1 MNREQKAQI
10 IKDLQKKMV
19 ILVGPRQVGKTWLAK
34 EIMKEYKYPKYLNF
48 DSILDKKIIK
58 EMSWEP
64 ETDLLI
70 FDEIHKMKNWK
81 NYVKGVYDT
90 RNPDMHILVT
100 GSARLEAYRNA
111 GDSMAGRYFTHHLM
125 PLSLKELQ
133 GTKYENQLER
143 LIERGGFPEGFI
155 TEDEV
160 DLKRWRD
167 ALIDKMIKED
177 ILDFQDIDKFQA
189 MKNIFE
195 ILRSKVG
202 SPISYNNI
210 ANDLEISPKTV
221 KKYIQILEALYII
234 FIIKPYTRKINRSI
248 LKTPKIYFYDNGLV
262 NGDTGTR
269 LENTVANAL
278 LKDVLGRKDKLG
290 ENKKLMYIKNKEG
303 KEVDFVI
310 IGEKDTIEKL
320 IEVKNSDSS
329 ISPTLEYFSQVY
341 NVNGL
346 QVVKNLQNSF
356 QYNNKLKIVNAGLF
370 LNSLYL

>member
-1 MNREQKAQI
+1 M
-10 IKDLQKKMV
+10 
-19 ILVGPRQVGKTWLAK
+19 
-34 EIMKEYKYPKYLNF
+34 
-48 DSILDKKIIK
+48 
-58 EMSWEP
+58 
-64 ETDLLI
+64 
-70 FDEIHKMKNWK
+70 
-81 NYVKGVYDT
+81 
-90 RNPDMHILVT
+90 
-100 GSARLEAYRNA
+100 
-111 GDSMAGRYFTHHLM
+111 
-125 PLSLKELQ
+125 
-133 GTKYENQLER
+133 
-143 LIERGGFPEGFI
+143 
-155 TEDEV
+155 
-160 DLKRWRD
+160 
-167 ALIDKMIKED
+167 
-177 ILDFQDIDKFQA
+177 
-189 MKNIFE
+189 
-195 ILRSKVG
+195 
-202 SPISYNNI
+202 
-210 ANDLEISPKTV
+210 
-221 KKYIQILEALYII
+221 
-234 FIIKPYTRKINRSI
+234 
-248 LKTPKIYFYDNGLV
+248 

>member
-202 SPISYNNI
+202 SPISFSQNG
-210 ANDLEISPKTV
+210 E
-221 KKYIQILEALYII
+221 
-234 FIIKPYTRKINRSI
+234 
-248 LKTPKIYFYDNGLV
+248 KIYPNLRGFIYYFY
-262 NGDTGTR
+262 
-269 LENTVANAL
+269 
-278 LKDVLGRKDKLG
+278 
-290 ENKKLMYIKNKEG
+290 NKTIYQKNKQ
-303 KEVDFVI
+303 VDF
-310 IGEKDTIEKL
+310 
-320 IEVKNSDSS
+320 KNS
-329 ISPTLEYFSQVY
+329 
-341 NVNGL
+341 
-346 QVVKNLQNSF
+346 KNL
-356 QYNNKLKIVNAGLF
+356 F
-370 LNSLYL
+370 L

>member
-143 LIERGGFPEGFI
+143 LIE
-155 TEDEV
+155 
-160 DLKRWRD
+160 
-167 ALIDKMIKED
+167 
-177 ILDFQDIDKFQA
+177 
-189 MKNIFE
+189 
-195 ILRSKVG
+195 
-202 SPISYNNI
+202 
-210 ANDLEISPKTV
+210 
-221 KKYIQILEALYII
+221 
-234 FIIKPYTRKINRSI
+234 
-248 LKTPKIYFYDNGLV
+248 
-262 NGDTGTR
+262 
-269 LENTVANAL
+269 
-278 LKDVLGRKDKLG
+278 
-290 ENKKLMYIKNKEG
+290 
-303 KEVDFVI
+303 
-310 IGEKDTIEKL
+310 
-320 IEVKNSDSS
+320 
-329 ISPTLEYFSQVY
+329 
-341 NVNGL
+341 
-346 QVVKNLQNSF
+346 
-356 QYNNKLKIVNAGLF
+356 
-370 LNSLYL
+370 